1 MKLPRRQF
9 LHMSVG
15 AAELT
20 ALPRLA
26 AALDYPMRPVRMVVG
41 FPAGTATDITARVI
55 GMQRSK
61 IGRYSITTSARSS
74 SGSGKVIRV
83 P

>member
-1 MKLPRRQF
+1 
-9 LHMSVG
+9 MSAG

-55 GMQRSK
+55 GMQPAK
-61 IGRYSITTSARSS
+61 
-74 SGSGKVIRV
+74 
-83 P
+83 